1 MRLLLFGVLIASPVL
16 GVRIFR
22 GSGSATSKPEIRQ
35 ISTTTPAESTVRVPV
50 EVIATGS
57 APEWVYIEV
66 PSQDLPRPSSA
77 R

>member
-1 MRLLLFGVLIASPVL
+1 MRVLLVGLVIASPVL
-16 GVRIFR
+16 GVVIFR
-22 GSGSATSKPEIRQ
+22 GSGTATSRPEIRQ
-35 ISTTTPAESTVRVPV
+35 ISNATPAESTVRVPV

-66 PSQDLPRPSSA
+66 PSQDLPKPSSA